1 MVPGCMVVV
10 ADVNYDDGN
19 HHYSDGNHHYSDGNH
34 HCSDGNHHCYDG
46 NQKSVRFYGC
56 RG

>member
-1 MVPGCMVVV
+1 MVDVGE
-10 ADVNYDDGN
+10 VNYHHGYHFFYDGN
-19 HHYSDGNHHYSDGNH
+19 R
-34 HCSDGNHHCYDG
+34 HCYDG

>member
-10 ADVNYDDGN
+10 ADVNYDDE
-19 HHYSDGNHHYSDGNH
+19 NH
-34 HCSDGNHHCYDG
+34 HCYDGNHHCYDG